1 MSCTPICLAPCCVV
15 ALSCDAELCHPYCCR
30 REQRQELRSLCKETR
45 LRERAVVSDVLRR
58 SNVVLST
65 CVGAGSK
72 LLQREEFD
80 LVVIDE
86 AAQGLEAACW
96 IPILKM
102 KEAGGRCVLA
112 GTTIADDTALHSI
125 IQVVNPWGS
134 PSGDHCQLPPTIK
147 SAQAE
152 KGGLSVTLFERIIK
166 DARFSNVVCLLDTQY
181 RMNRRISDWA
191 SHNMYHDAIQSHPSV
206 AEHTLRDILPGG
218 RATLSTSVTATDAGT
233 DSTETGMKGSTVPTA
248 ADETGP
254 LVSDQQETAEE
265 QYPVLLLIDTSG
277 LGMFEDS
284 SLENNTGGDTGGK
297 KLGASH
303 RNFHEAELVKQHVL
317 SLVRSGAQTETSRRN
332 YLSHSVIPFLQS
344 FETFTV
350 LFRYTHNCCWNNP
363 LGVYRCEAVADWR
376 DHALQRPAGGPA
388 RADVPFYRHQTGR
401 GTGK

>member
-1 MSCTPICLAPCCVV
+1 
-15 ALSCDAELCHPYCCR
+15 
-30 REQRQELRSLCKETR
+30 
-45 LRERAVVSDVLRR
+45 VVSDVLRR

-134 PSGDHCQLPPTIK
+134 PLGDHCQLPPTIK

-206 AEHTLRDILPGG
+206 AEHTLGDILPGG
-218 RATLSTSVTATDAGT
+218 RGTLSASAAATDEGT
-233 DSTETGMKGSTVPTA
+233 DSTETSTKDSAVATA
-248 ADETGP
+248 AGETGP
-254 LVSDQQETAEE
+254 EVSDQREAAEE
-265 QYPVLLLIDTSG
+265 QYPVLLLVDTSG

-284 SLENNTGGDTGGK
+284 SLENTGGDAGGK

-317 SLVRSGAQTETSRRN
+317 SLVRSGAQIETSRRN

-344 FETFTV
+344 V
-350 LFRYTHNCCWNNP
+350 RNIHCAVPIYTP
-363 LGVYRCEAVADWR
+363 LLLE
-376 DHALQRPAGGPA
+376 
-388 RADVPFYRHQTGR
+388 
-401 GTGK
+401 